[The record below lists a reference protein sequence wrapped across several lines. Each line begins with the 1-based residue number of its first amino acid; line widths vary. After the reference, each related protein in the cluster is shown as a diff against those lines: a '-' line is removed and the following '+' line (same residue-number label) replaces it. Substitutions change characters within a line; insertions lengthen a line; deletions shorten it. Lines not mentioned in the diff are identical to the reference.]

1 MEGYA
6 VAQLRHHGA
15 SWKVLGSIPDAFM
28 GIFQLLNPSGPR
40 VDSASNIIEY
50 QGILLERKYG
60 RCLGLTTLPP
70 SYAESVE
77 NLGALTSRSP
87 QGLSRS
93 VEGLFCLQDVDRL
106 ILAEDEEQ

>member
-1 MEGYA
+1 MWWRSSGYGAVCGGVVQDMEQYA
-6 VAQLRHHGA
+6 VAQLRHPAA

-40 VDSASNIIEY
+40 VDSACNIIEC
-50 QGILLERKYG
+50 QVFLLEHKDG

-70 SYAESVE
+70 SYADSIV
-77 NLGALTSRSP
+77 NLGASNFWSP

-93 VEGLFCLQDVDRL
+93 V
-106 ILAEDEEQ
+106 

>member
-6 VAQLRHHGA
+6 LAQLRHHAA

-28 GIFQLLNPSGPR
+28 GMFQLLNSSGPR
-40 VDSASNIIEY
+40 VDLTSNIIEC
-50 QGILLERKYG
+50 QEFLLERKGG

-70 SYAESVE
+70 SYADSVE
-77 NLGALTSRSP
+77 NLGASTFWSP

-93 VEGLFCLQDVDRL
+93 V
-106 ILAEDEEQ
+106 